1 MRVNFF
7 IVLFLFN
14 FFLYNGSYAE
24 INNKII
30 VKVGNKIITSL
41 DIQNKILSSLILTG
55 NNVNQENINKLKK
68 KSLIDLVNIRL
79 KENEVEETGTTID
92 QGRVNDY
99 LNKISSNNLEN
110 LKIKFTE
117 FNIDFK
123 LFVEEIETELKWQ
136 KYIYEKYSKK
146 IKIDE
151 NLILNEVNK
160 IIKEELIFTE
170 INLKEI
176 QVSKDSMSS
185 NEKIISDILN
195 EININGFE
203 NTAIKLSIS
212 NTAQEKGD
220 LGWINKK
227 TLSKRIFAI
236 VDKLKIGEVSKPI
249 VQTNSI
255 LFLKLNDVR
264 KVSKDNIDRT
274 KIKNDIMLKKQ
285 NEIFNQ
291 YSISHLS
298 TIRNKFLIQY
308 K

>member
-1 MRVNFF
+1 M
-7 IVLFLFN
+7 
-14 FFLYNGSYAE
+14 
-24 INNKII
+24 
-30 VKVGNKIITSL
+30 
-41 DIQNKILSSLILTG
+41 
-55 NNVNQENINKLKK
+55 
-68 KSLIDLVNIRL
+68 
-79 KENEVEETGTTID
+79 
-92 QGRVNDY
+92 
-99 LNKISSNNLEN
+99 
-110 LKIKFTE
+110 
-117 FNIDFK
+117 
-123 LFVEEIETELKWQ
+123 
-136 KYIYEKYSKK
+136 
-146 IKIDE
+146 
-151 NLILNEVNK
+151 NEVNK

-227 TLSKRIFAI
+227 LYQKRIFAI

-264 KVSKDNIDRT
+264 KVSKDSIDRT
-274 KIKNDIMLKKQ
+274 KIKNDIILKKQ

-298 TIRNKFLIQY
+298 TIRNKYLIQY

>member
-1 MRVNFF
+1 M
-7 IVLFLFN
+7 
-14 FFLYNGSYAE
+14 
-24 INNKII
+24 
-30 VKVGNKIITSL
+30 
-41 DIQNKILSSLILTG
+41 
-55 NNVNQENINKLKK
+55 
-68 KSLIDLVNIRL
+68 VNIRL
-79 KENEVEETGTTID
+79 KENEVEETGIKID
-92 QGRVNDY
+92 QSRINDY

-110 LKIKFTE
+110 LKIKFTK

-146 IKIDE
+146 IEIDE
-151 NLILNEVNK
+151 NLLLNEVNK

-227 TLSKRIFAI
+227 TLSK
-236 VDKLKIGEVSKPI
+236 S
-249 VQTNSI
+249 
-255 LFLKLNDVR
+255 
-264 KVSKDNIDRT
+264 
-274 KIKNDIMLKKQ
+274 
-285 NEIFNQ
+285 
-291 YSISHLS
+291 
-298 TIRNKFLIQY
+298 
-308 K
+308 